1 MNDADILE
9 RIPNMSALVVGDICL
24 EYRCAYDEG
33 LSVQPESGDS
43 RLAVVASEF
52 RPSLGGAIASDL
64 AALGC
69 GRVAVL
75 GVAGQ
80 DGHGLEL
87 QNCLRERG
95 ISTENL
101 IRTPEAPT
109 LTAMRFFNSRTGEE
123 DQRRIDFI
131 ATRRLAETLQRQIAN
146 RYQSVFDGFNFVFIA
161 DYAAQ
166 EQGVITEPLRRMVDE
181 LAPTYPDK
189 LVFVTSSDS
198 VLNYRRVIL
207 QLDRN
212 EAENMSIEVIG
223 RVDFAA
229 LRDRLRARL
238 LVITEGGQGIAVYD
252 ARGEVNIPASHPY
265 RSESRDAV
273 GAFGAAFGIALAITR
288 DVYRATEFG
297 NLVAAIT
304 AAKRSEG
311 IARPHEILYGAR

>member
-1 MNDADILE
+1 MTDADILE
-9 RIPNMSALVVGDICL
+9 RIPNMSALVAGDICL
-24 EYRCAYDEG
+24 EYRCGYDEA
-33 LSVQPESGDS
+33 LSVQPETGGT
-43 RLAVVASEF
+43 RIAVVASEF
-52 RPSLGGAIASDL
+52 QPALGGAIAADL

-69 GRVAVL
+69 GTVAVL

-87 QNCLRERG
+87 QNAMRERG

-101 IRTPEAPT
+101 IRTTEAPT
-109 LTAMRFFNSRTGEE
+109 WTAMRFFNSRTGEE

-131 ATRRLAETLQRQIAN
+131 ATRRLAEMLQRQIAN
-146 RYQSVFDGFNFVFIA
+146 RYQSIFDGFNLVYIA
-161 DYAAQ
+161 DRAAA

-189 LVFVTSSDS
+189 LVFVNSPQS

-207 QLDRN
+207 ELDRN
-212 EAENMSIEVIG
+212 EAETLSIDVIG
-223 RVDFAA
+223 RVDFVA

-238 LVITEGGQGIAVYD
+238 LVITDGGQGVAVYD
-252 ARGEVNIPASHPY
+252 SRGEVNIPPTHPY
-265 RSESRDAV
+265 HSGARDSS
-273 GAFGAAFGIALAITR
+273 GAFGAAFGLALAITR

-304 AAKRSEG
+304 ATKRTEG